1 MHRASKG
8 ATGHAGVLPPQAHER
23 LRASAG
29 EVYSSSKPGREEGM
43 FGMWQGTNL
52 SALPVTSYELLI
64 AGGALLICAALLL
77 SLKRKTRVVVESSVV
92 TEELMAYLGRIANA
106 MERLQM
112 PASDAIT
119 KDVLLRLQEMANVKQ
134 GGKVKEMPLTFSDR

>member
-1 MHRASKG
+1 
-8 ATGHAGVLPPQAHER
+8 
-23 LRASAG
+23 
-29 EVYSSSKPGREEGM
+29 M
-43 FGMWQGTNL
+43 FGMWQGTSL
-52 SALPVTSYELLI
+52 SALPVTSFELLI

-92 TEELMAYLGRIANA
+92 SEELMAYLGRIANA